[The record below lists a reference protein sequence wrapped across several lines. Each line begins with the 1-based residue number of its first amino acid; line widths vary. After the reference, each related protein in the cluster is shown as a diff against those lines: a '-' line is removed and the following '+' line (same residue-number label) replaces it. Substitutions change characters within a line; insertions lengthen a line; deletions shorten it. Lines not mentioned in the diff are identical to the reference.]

1 MTLDDLKKLA
11 RSILRTDPRPLF
23 MQQWQNNHTDRW
35 IPPRHYYKFMY
46 ALASIYK
53 LRVMVEL
60 GTDCG
65 FGAWHLAEGNPDG
78 IVIAVDKTLERVE
91 NKPNNVHHI
100 EADTL
105 DGKPDVIGKARN
117 PLNLVFFDST
127 HSKDHAMR
135 EFNAYDPY
143 CAKGAIQL
151 FDDVEESKD
160 MRSFW
165 NELPEP
171 KMLLNELHPQW
182 GRRVPGFGV
191 RIKP

>member
-1 MTLDDLKKLA
+1 M
-11 RSILRTDPRPLF
+11 LF
-23 MQQWQNNHTDRW
+23 
-35 IPPRHYYKFMY
+35 
-46 ALASIYK
+46 
-53 LRVMVEL
+53 
-60 GTDCG
+60 
-65 FGAWHLAEGNPDG
+65 
-78 IVIAVDKTLERVE
+78 
-91 NKPNNVHHI
+91 
-100 EADTL
+100 
-105 DGKPDVIGKARN
+105 
-117 PLNLVFFDST
+117 
-127 HSKDHAMR
+127 
-135 EFNAYDPY
+135 